1 MKPLLAMLKELPR
14 CASQEELHRAGGACV
29 KRIGYDSWIYVAM
42 PRGGGDVPFI
52 AGSLPANWYTHHFR
66 HGYAAADAV
75 FAHCRQ
81 SATALVWDGSD
92 ADPEDETACP
102 VFFRESADFGLRH
115 GITVP
120 IHGLGCLWGLVAVAS
135 TRARRSEVDARKL
148 ADVHLL
154 AAHLHEIGHRLATAE
169 AMSQHVHLTERERE
183 CLRWTAEGKTGWEIS
198 KVLGISERT
207 VVFHLENAA
216 RKFGVFGRRQAAAR
230 AIALQMI
237 SL

>member
-1 MKPLLAMLKELPR
+1 MKPLLAMLEELPR
-14 CASQEELHRAGGACV
+14 CASQEELHRVGGACA

-42 PRGGGDVPFI
+42 PRGGGDLPFI

-66 HGYAAADAV
+66 HGHGAADAV

-81 SATALVWDGSD
+81 SATALIWDGGD
-92 ADPEDETACP
+92 MGTDEDSNCP

-115 GITVP
+115 GLTIPV
-120 IHGLGCLWGLVAVAS
+120 HGLGCQWGLVAVAS
-135 TRARRSEVDARKL
+135 TRVRKGEIDARKL
-148 ADVHLL
+148 AEVHLF
-154 AAHLHEIGHRLATAE
+154 AAYVHEIGHRLATVE
-169 AMSQHVHLTERERE
+169 ATSQHVHLTERERE